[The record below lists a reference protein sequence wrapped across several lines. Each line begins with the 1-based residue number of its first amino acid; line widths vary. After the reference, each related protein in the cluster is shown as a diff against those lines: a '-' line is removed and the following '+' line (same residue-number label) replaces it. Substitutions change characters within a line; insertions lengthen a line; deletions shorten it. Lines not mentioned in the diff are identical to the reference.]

1 MMIPYLINIVND
13 HKNQGEWKIYSG
25 NTVTNYKTEGEWK
38 NHQQPKKMNI
48 DILVIYCLHI
58 VHLL

>member
-1 MMIPYLINIVND
+1 MMTPYLINIAND

-25 NTVTNYKTEGEWK
+25 NTVIDYKTEGEWK
-38 NHQQPKKMNI
+38 NQPKSMNI
-48 DILVIYCLHI
+48 HLLVIHCLYI